1 MSTPQLLTRK
11 EACAALHCSYATL
24 HRLVIR
30 GALPKPLKIGSRSF
44 WTDTDL
50 TEAVERLPRRLKDM
64 SAALEGQKK
73 RRLRQQSMGQHP

>member
-30 GALPKPLKIGSRSF
+30 GALPKSRSF